1 MMKTKYNKKRNTAFV
16 YEALI
21 REGTSAILQGDH
33 ERKNTVVKL
42 IKKHFASDSILY
54 KDLQCYQ
61 SLYETNNLEKE
72 TCEKIIKEA
81 KLASRLLDTQGLF
94 VSQTD
99 LINDVNKEL
108 EPSVFNNF
116 VPNYKSLANI
126 YKMFSHSTDPKSAVI
141 LEGLVLENM
150 CEPVQKE
157 PEPAVDS
164 IVVESFVEK
173 FNAKYGQTLLSEQ
186 KTLLNLYISS
196 FVDNSLEL
204 KMFLN
209 EEITRLKKELNE
221 SKSKEEIC
229 SDEQMVEK
237 TNLVLEKLNTLK
249 DNFADHEMLFTILK
263 VQQLVG
269 EINKDANSN

>member
-1 MMKTKYNKKRNTAFV
+1 MMRTKYNKKRNTAFV
-16 YEALI
+16 YEVLI

-33 ERKNTVVKL
+33 DRKNIVVKL
-42 IKKHFASDSILY
+42 IKKHFAADSILY

-61 SLYETNNLEKE
+61 SLYETTGIEKE
-72 TCEKIIKEA
+72 TCQKIIKEA

-126 YKMFSHSTDPKSAVI
+126 YKMFSHNTDPKSAVI
-141 LEGLVLENM
+141 LEELVLENM
-150 CEPVQKE
+150 TRPN
-157 PEPAVDS
+157 PEENNAEVDS
-164 IVVESFVEK
+164 LVIESFVEK
-173 FNAKYGQTLLSEQ
+173 FNNKYEESLLTEQ

-204 KMFLN
+204 KMYLN
-209 EEITRLKKELNE
+209 EEISRLKKELNE
-221 SKSKEEIC
+221 SKLKEEIC
-229 SDEQMVEK
+229 SDEQMIEK
-237 TNLVLEKLNTLK
+237 TDLILEKLNTLK
-249 DNFADHEMLFTILK
+249 NGFADHDMLFTILK

-269 EINKDANSN
+269 EINKDASSN

>member
-1 MMKTKYNKKRNTAFV
+1 MRIKHNKKRNTAFV

-33 ERKNTVVKL
+33 KRKNTVVRL
-42 IKKHFASDSILY
+42 IKKHFKPDSILY

-61 SLYETNNLEKE
+61 SLYETQGLEKE

-81 KLASRLLDTQGLF
+81 KLASRLIDTQGVF

-141 LEGLVLENM
+141 LEQLILEHM
-150 CEPVQKE
+150 SQSAPKE
-157 PEPAVDS
+157 NTQEVDFL
-164 IVVESFVEK
+164 VVESFVNK
-173 FNAKYGQTLLSEQ
+173 FNTKYDDRLLAEQ

-209 EEITRLKKELNE
+209 EEISRLKRELE
-221 SKSKEEIC
+221 LSRSSEHIS
-229 SDEQMVEK
+229 SDEQMVAK
-237 TNLVLEKLNTLK
+237 TTQITEKLESYK
-249 DNFADHEMLFTILK
+249 DSQANQEMLLTILK
-263 VQQLVG
+263 IQQLVG
-269 EINKDANSN
+269 EINNDASSN

>member
-1 MMKTKYNKKRNTAFV
+1 MMKIKHNKKRNTAFV

-33 ERKNTVVKL
+33 DRKNTVVRL
-42 IKKHFASDSILY
+42 IKKHFAPDSILY
-54 KDLQCYQ
+54 KELQCYR
-61 SLYETNNLEKE
+61 SLYETRGLEKE

-81 KLASRLLDTQGLF
+81 KLASRLMDTRGIF

-126 YKMFSHSTDPKSAVI
+126 YKMFSHSADPKSTVI
-141 LEGLVLENM
+141 LEQLVLEHM
-150 CEPVQKE
+150 TRTLPKE
-157 PEPAVDS
+157 RDLKVDS
-164 IVVESFVEK
+164 LVVESFVEK
-173 FNAKYGQTLLSEQ
+173 FNNKYDKTLLEEQ

-204 KMFLN
+204 KMYLN
-209 EEITRLKKELNE
+209 EEISRLKRQLNE
-221 SKSKEEIC
+221 SKLKEEIC
-229 SDEQMVEK
+229 SDEQMIEK
-237 TNLVLEKLNTLK
+237 TDLILEKLNSLQGG
-249 DNFADHEMLFTILK
+249 FADHDMLFTILK

-269 EINKDANSN
+269 EINDNANSN

>member
-1 MMKTKYNKKRNTAFV
+1 MKTKYNKKRNTAFV

-42 IKKHFASDSILY
+42 IKKHFAPNTPLQ
-54 KDLQCYQ
+54 KHLQCYQ
-61 SLYETNNLEKE
+61 SLYEATNLDRK
-72 TCEKIIKEA
+72 TCEKIIREA
-81 KLASRLLDTQGLF
+81 KLAHRVLDPHGLF

-126 YKMFSHSTDPKSAVI
+126 HKMFSTSTSPKNSVI
-141 LEGLVLENM
+141 LEELVLEEMSNTQ
-150 CEPVQKE
+150 ESQEDVQI
-157 PEPAVDS
+157 DN
-164 IVVESFVEK
+164 VVIESFVEK
-173 FNAKYGQTLLSEQ
+173 FNNKYNETLLAEQ

-204 KMFLN
+204 KMYLN
-209 EEITRLKKELNE
+209 EEISRLKKQLNE
-221 SKSKEEIC
+221 SKSKEEIS
-229 SDEQMVEK
+229 SDTQMVEK
-237 TNLVLEKLNTLK
+237 TNLILEKLDTLK
-249 DNFADHEMLFTILK
+249 DGFADHDMLLTILK
-263 VQQLVG
+263 VQQLVE
-269 EINKDANSN
+269 EINEDADSN

>member
-1 MMKTKYNKKRNTAFV
+1 MKTRYNKKRNTAFV

-33 ERKNTVVKL
+33 DRKNTVVKL
-42 IKKHFASDSILY
+42 IKKHFAPNSELY
-54 KDLQCYQ
+54 KHLQCYQ
-61 SLYETNNLEKE
+61 SLYETSGLDRK
-72 TCEKIIKEA
+72 TCEKIMREA
-81 KLASRLLDTQGLF
+81 KLAHRVLDPHGLF

-126 YKMFSHSTDPKSAVI
+126 HKMFSTAVSPKNSVI
-141 LEGLVLENM
+141 LEELVLEHM
-150 CEPVQKE
+150 SRIDESEEQVE
-157 PEPAVDS
+157 VDS
-164 IVVESFVEK
+164 LVVESFVEK
-173 FNAKYGQTLLSEQ
+173 FNNKYGETLLQEQ

-196 FVDNSLEL
+196 FVDNCLEL

-209 EEITRLKKELNE
+209 EEISRLKQQLSE
-221 SKSKEEIC
+221 SKLKEEIS
-229 SDEQMVEK
+229 SDQQMIEK
-237 TNLVLEKLNTLK
+237 TDLILEKLNTLK
-249 DNFADHEMLFTILK
+249 DSHADHDMLLTILR

-269 EINKDANSN
+269 EINKDADSN

>member
-42 IKKHFASDSILY
+42 IKKHFAPNTPLQ
-54 KDLQCYQ
+54 KHLQCYQ
-61 SLYETNNLEKE
+61 SLYEATNLDIK
-72 TCEKIIKEA
+72 TCEKIIREA
-81 KLASRLLDTQGLF
+81 KLAHRVLDPHGLF

-126 YKMFSHSTDPKSAVI
+126 HKMFSTSTSPKNSVI
-141 LEGLVLENM
+141 LEELVLEEMSNTQ
-150 CEPVQKE
+150 ESQEDVQI
-157 PEPAVDS
+157 DN
-164 IVVESFVEK
+164 VVIESFVEK
-173 FNAKYGQTLLSEQ
+173 FNNKYNETLLAEQ

-204 KMFLN
+204 KMYLN
-209 EEITRLKKELNE
+209 EEISRLKKQLNE
-221 SKSKEEIC
+221 SKSKEEIS
-229 SDEQMVEK
+229 SDTQMVEK
-237 TNLVLEKLNTLK
+237 TNLILEKLDTLK
-249 DNFADHEMLFTILK
+249 DGFADHDMLLTILK
-263 VQQLVG
+263 VQQLVE
-269 EINKDANSN
+269 EINEDADSN

>member
-42 IKKHFASDSILY
+42 IKKHFAADSVLY
-54 KDLQCYQ
+54 KDLQCYR
-61 SLYETNNLEKE
+61 SLYETTGLQKE

-81 KLASRLLDTQGLF
+81 KMASRLLDTQGLF

-126 YKMFSHSTDPKSAVI
+126 YKMFSHSADPKSAVI
-141 LEGLVLENM
+141 LEGMVLKDM
-150 CEPVQKE
+150 CAIEQDKIE
-157 PEPAVDS
+157 TEVDS
-164 IVVESFVEK
+164 LVVESFVNK
-173 FNAKYGQTLLSEQ
+173 FNNKYGDTLLEEQ

-196 FVDNSLEL
+196 FVDNCLEL

-209 EEITRLKKELNE
+209 EEVSRLKKELNE
-221 SKSKEEIC
+221 SKSREDIS
-229 SDEQMVEK
+229 SDSQMLEK
-237 TNLVLEKLNTLK
+237 TDLILDKLETLREGH
-249 DNFADHEMLFTILK
+249 ADHGMLLTLLK

-269 EINKDANSN
+269 EIKEDASSN